1 MTNEYNCII
10 IDDESSAIRL
20 LSSRLKKL
28 FSHIHIT
35 HTYTRWDEAVNA
47 LRTEGCDILFID
59 IMMPEKSGLSLLRLL
74 PALEAEV
81 IFVTAHEEYAIP
93 AFEFSPAGYLIKP
106 VADDALAL
114 CVENALKR
122 INYKRLAQQKKT
134 TTQPHKIGIPNHKGI
149 DYIDIA
155 DIIYLEA
162 VGRYVKFITNTAE
175 LLSSYNISK
184 YKKIVEEH
192 AFIQVHR
199 SYIINTNYI
208 KRYES
213 IGNIIMKNGKTI
225 PLSRN
230 YKDDFLKLFYKI
242 THVDDLKKQ

>member
-1 MTNEYNCII
+1 MSNAYNCII

-28 FSHIHIT
+28 FSDLHISN
-35 HTYTRWDEAVNA
+35 TYTKWSEAVHA
-47 LRTEGCDILFID
+47 LRTEQCDILFID
-59 IMMPEKSGLSLLRLL
+59 IMMPEKNGLAILKLL

-81 IFVTAHEEYAIP
+81 IFVTAYEEYAFRS
-93 AFEFSPAGYLIKP
+93 FEFSPAGYLIKP
-106 VADDALAL
+106 VADDALAT
-114 CVENALKR
+114 CVENAIKR
-122 INYKRLAQQKKT
+122 INYKRQAMQKAT
-134 TTQPHKIGIPNHKGI
+134 TTLPGKKIGIPNHKGV
-149 DYIDIA
+149 DYVDIA
-155 DIIYLEA
+155 DIVYLEA
-162 VGRYVKFITNTAE
+162 VGRYVKFIGKNSE

-184 YKKIVEEH
+184 YKPIVEEH

-199 SYIINTNYI
+199 SYIINIDYI

-230 YKDDFLKLFYKI
+230 FKDDFLKLFYKV
-242 THVDDLKKQ
+242 THVDELKH